1 MESDL
6 LLTIHNQ
13 LESINKELL
22 HPGQTDAEEVP
33 RQKKPKRNKNANRPQ
48 PKGGL
53 SANQKQLKRALRSI
67 QGMRL

>member
-13 LESINKELL
+13 LESIDRELL
-22 HPGQTDAEEVP
+22 HPGQTAVEEVP
-33 RQKKPKRNKNANRPQ
+33 RQRKPKRNKNGNRPQ

-53 SANQKQLKRALRSI
+53 SANQKQLKRAIRSI